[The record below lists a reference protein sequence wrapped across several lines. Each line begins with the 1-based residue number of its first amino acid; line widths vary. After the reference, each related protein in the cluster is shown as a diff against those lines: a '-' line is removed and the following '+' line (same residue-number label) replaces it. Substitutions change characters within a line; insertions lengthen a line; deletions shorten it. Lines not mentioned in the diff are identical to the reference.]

1 MVPEFINMIN
11 IIKFISFV
19 PAVGAGAIAGL
30 GTGLSITALKNIIF
44 NNGNMSSAGPY
55 DWHTAPLWY
64 TCTLGGALASGY
76 LVYVA

>member
-30 GTGLSITALKNIIF
+30 GTGLGITALKNQIF
-44 NNGNMSSAGPY
+44 YNGDMSSAGPY
-55 DWHTAPLWY
+55 DWHTVPLWY